1 MTRLPIP
8 RHRAA
13 ARLAVVGAVTAL
25 ALLAGGTRGAAAGAA
40 LEVGIISPQ
49 AGLPAFGRV
58 RFIAMPRGSEPV
70 VRIEFLL
77 GGRKIGE
84 RTAPP
89 WEIEIDTGETNSE
102 KVFRV
107 VAYGRNGARAESSLT
122 APAVHVDLAM
132 DLELQQLYVTVTKGG
147 ERVLDVPREE
157 FDVRDDGETQTLV
170 TFEHGDVPIAAVLLV
185 DSSQS
190 MQGDRLRAALGGVR
204 AFAKGMAGLDEA
216 ALLLF
221 GDHIVHRTAFSGDA
235 RALLDGLD
243 RIQAE
248 GGTALNDHLFLA
260 LQLLER
266 RQGRRVVVLLSD
278 GIDVESVLE
287 MSQVLSSV
295 RRSQAIVY
303 WLRLRDPAAAAGDRH
318 LSVWHGAAYHAE
330 QLAELERAV
339 ADSGGRILDLA
350 RVEDSESAFR
360 EVLREL
366 RDQVVL
372 GFYPA
377 SSKNDGKW
385 HDVQVRLP
393 HRSGYSLRTRAGYY
407 DY

>member
-1 MTRLPIP
+1 MNCLRTLLRTAQF
-8 RHRAA
+8 RRSS
-13 ARLAVVGAVTAL
+13 AVIAMAL
-25 ALLAGGTRGAAAGAA
+25 ALLAGGGSAVQADPA
-40 LEVGIISPQ
+40 LEVGILSP
-49 AGLPAFGRV
+49 ASGVPAFGRV
-58 RFIAMPRGSEPV
+58 RFIASPRGTEPI
-70 VRIEFLL
+70 VRVEFLL
-77 GGRKIGE
+77 GGRKVGE

-89 WEIEIDTGETNSE
+89 WEIEIDSGETNSE

-107 VAYGRNGARAESSLT
+107 VAYGRDGARAESTLT
-122 APAVHVDLAM
+122 APAVRVDLAM

-157 FDVRDDGETQTLV
+157 FEVRDDGETQDLV

-235 RALLDGLD
+235 QALLDGLD

-318 LSVWHGAAYHAE
+318 LSVWHGASFHA
-330 QLAELERAV
+330 AELAQLEKAV
-339 ADSGGRILDLA
+339 ADSGGRILELA

-366 RDQVVL
+366 REQVVL

-385 HDVQVRLP
+385 HDIQVRLP